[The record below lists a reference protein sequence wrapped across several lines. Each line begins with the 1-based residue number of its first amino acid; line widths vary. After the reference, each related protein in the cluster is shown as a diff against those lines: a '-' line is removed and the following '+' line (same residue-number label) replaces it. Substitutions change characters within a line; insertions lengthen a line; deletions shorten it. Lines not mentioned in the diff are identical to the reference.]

1 MKFKKLT
8 AVTLII
14 ITLLSALALTGTA
27 EEQKDKGA
35 IPESI
40 PTESVN
46 LDIEYGVYVAVK
58 PFDGNSS
65 FAVAPF
71 SRFSVSEDGSRV
83 VLTFPSDSGTA
94 VAVFSLANGTMEL
107 VRGFDIALS
116 ETAIP
121 RIYGDSVTVWLKES
135 GVLFTIDSQNNLA
148 EIRKLIKDT
157 SSENNETPVSAA
169 EAFFGD
175 GVSEITAENGAR
187 FTPAQPLTSDETE
200 IYTKLIMTTADGSET
215 MLYDSSSIP
224 DLRTPT
230 VVILA
235 VIAFAIAIAVAA
247 TEIAY
252 LKKKRIDSDKDSM

>member
-14 ITLLSALALTGTA
+14 ITLLSALALTATA
-27 EEQKDKGA
+27 EEQKDKGT

-58 PFDGNSS
+58 PFDGNRS

-94 VAVFSLANGTMEL
+94 VAVFSLTNGTMEL

-135 GVLFTIDSQNNLA
+135 EGICDVERVKEGHIRRYIMELQSRGKYTACIDQRMTRINHPTNRRDYKDKVSSCTINNYLRNLRVFFNWLEEA
-148 EIRKLIKDT
+148 ECIVQSPMKKVRSLPQERSPRDFM
-157 SSENNETPVSAA
+157 S
-169 EAFFGD
+169 
-175 GVSEITAENGAR
+175 
-187 FTPAQPLTSDETE
+187 
-200 IYTKLIMTTADGSET
+200 T
-215 MLYDSSSIP
+215 M
-224 DLRTPT
+224 R
-230 VVILA
+230 
-235 VIAFAIAIAVAA
+235 
-247 TEIAY
+247 
-252 LKKKRIDSDKDSM
+252 

>member
-1 MKFKKLT
+1 MKFKKIT

-14 ITLLSALALTGTA
+14 ITLLSALALTATA
-27 EEQKDKGA
+27 EEQKYKGA

-58 PFDGNSS
+58 PFDGNRS

-94 VAVFSLANGTMEL
+94 VAIFSLTNGTMEL

-135 GVLFTIDSQNNLA
+135 GVLFTVDSQNNLA

-157 SSENNETPVSAA
+157 SSENNETTVSAA

-200 IYTKLIMTTADGSET
+200 IYTKLIMTTADGGET
-215 MLYDSSSIP
+215 VLYDSSSIP

-235 VIAFAIAIAVAA
+235 VIAFAIAIAIAV
-247 TEIAY
+247 TEFVFF
-252 LKKKRIDSDKDSM
+252 KRKSDIQE